1 MNRKIRGTILIL
13 AGLALAFGGASVYA
27 KYDRQATLAEQNSK
41 VLLQE
46 LSHEIN
52 DRHLS
57 GVVVEAPEGQ
67 MPQVMLQGQSLVGIL
82 KADEADVQLPVLES
96 WSYEKL
102 EYGPCRYSGSLEE
115 ENLILLGHNYKGHL
129 EKLDRLEAGDEVEFT
144 DVAGKNHLFRVAQTE
159 VLRATQVEELES
171 SPYPLTIFTCTPNG
185 QSRFVV
191 YCEKK

>member
-1 MNRKIRGTILIL
+1 MSRKVRGAILIVL
-13 AGLALAFGGASVYA
+13 GLALAFYGVFLFSQYE
-27 KYDRQATLAEQNSK
+27 RQASLANQNAEI
-41 VLLQE
+41 LLQE
-46 LSHEIN
+46 LSY
-52 DRHLS
+52 DMQQRHLA
-57 GVVVEAPEGQ
+57 GVTVEAPQDQ
-67 MPQVMLQGQSLVGIL
+67 MPQIMLEGQSLIGIF
-82 KADEADVQLPVLES
+82 KAEKVEINLPVIES

-102 EYGPCRYSGSLEE
+102 QYAPCRYSGSLEE

-159 VLRATQVEELES
+159 VLKATQVEELEA